1 MDINKILL
9 RTLQK
14 ENEIINRNY
23 IKKEQENIEILKK
36 YNELQQKYKEE
47 KNINKNIIEEMNNLK
62 EILDSIFNSRSYKII
77 QKVKKILGR

>member
-23 IKKEQENIEILKK
+23 IKKEQENVEILKK